1 MRIEVWQFHPARR
14 VGAMVLRLDDL
25 VALER
30 KFAVALRN
38 LPGSS
43 ADNALARFRQKWTPV
58 LSPDS
63 RKNQGSESVW
73 RFCQRQSVNV
83 RGTPDSNIKCNTRGP
98 QGIETRGPQGI
109 GCCDGQTIQAPQRQA
124 RGVILAEHRRGASLR
139 VIGLLLGRSAT
150 MIGRELRRGGL
161 VRAAGERCEVTAD
174 PT

>member
-1 MRIEVWQFHPARR
+1 MSCESKSASFIRR
-14 VGAMVLRLDDL
+14 GGSGSMVLRLNDL
-25 VALER
+25 VVLER
-30 KFAVALRN
+30 KFAWQR
-38 LPGSS
+38 GTCR
-43 ADNALARFRQKWTPV
+43 ARVRTMPRSVSGKSEYRFWRQTRVKTKGQS
-58 LSPDS
+58 LSGDS
-63 RKNQGSESVW
+63 VSG
-73 RFCQRQSVNV
+73 RQ
-83 RGTPDSNIKCNTRGP
+83 TPDSNLKCNTRGK
-98 QGIETRGPQGI
+98 QGM